1 MKKSR
6 IILLTIISSI
16 ALTACGS
23 SNGSETTRAVAETT
37 RTTETQN
44 ESPEAI
50 PEDVPTEPEI
60 SQNPQVGEAAVTDIF
75 EFTVTNAYV
84 VDDLGPDK
92 HIPEGAVYVAV
103 EYELKNI
110 SKKPVSSWDL
120 PSVHLVD
127 GNDAIYN
134 QDSDASW
141 YFEKYTDS
149 KMISDMNPGIKTRDA
164 RIFEV
169 SIDTLN
175 SGGMRAYLNADKEV
189 LVDLNLYYAPFGYGL
204 PDAAVQGDMP
214 SDDTYYGDNGYDSA
228 EGSSHTGDD
237 TFPSGYPGPN
247 MPYYSDE
254 GDIDSAYVMI
264 PQSSTEYISDTDIYW
279 MTPDQLRRAKNEIYA
294 RHGRRFKDSQ
304 LQSWFDEQSWYQGS
318 IAPEDFSES
327 VLSEIEKANIKVIQ
341 HRMEV
346 NSQ

>member
-16 ALTACGS
+16 TLTACGS
-23 SNGSETTRAVAETT
+23 SDGSETTRAAAETT
-37 RTTETQN
+37 RTIETQN

-50 PEDVPTEPEI
+50 PDDIPAEPEI
-60 SQNPQVGEAAVTDIF
+60 SQNPQVGEAAVTDVF
-75 EFTVTNAYV
+75 EFTVTSAYV

-175 SGGMRAYLNADKEV
+175 NGGMRAYLNADKEV

-204 PDAAVQGDMP
+204 PDAAVQGDI
-214 SDDTYYGDNGYDSA
+214 
-228 EGSSHTGDD
+228 HTGDD
-237 TFPSGYPGPN
+237 TLPSGYPGPD

-254 GDIDSAYVMI
+254 GELDSAYVMI

>member
-16 ALTACGS
+16 TLTACGS
-23 SNGSETTRAVAETT
+23 SDGSETTRAVAETA

-50 PEDVPTEPEI
+50 PEDIPAEPEI
-60 SQNPQVGEAAVTDIF
+60 SKNPQVGEAAVTDVF
-75 EFTVTNAYV
+75 EFTVTSAYV

-175 SGGMRAYLNADKEV
+175 NGGMRAYLNADKEV

-204 PDAAVQGDMP
+204 PDAAVQGDI
-214 SDDTYYGDNGYDSA
+214 
-228 EGSSHTGDD
+228 HTGDD
-237 TFPSGYPGPN
+237 TLPSGYPGPD

-254 GDIDSAYVMI
+254 GEIDSAYIMI

>member
-16 ALTACGS
+16 TLTACGS
-23 SNGSETTRAVAETT
+23 SDGSETTRAVAETT

-44 ESPEAI
+44 ESPEDI
-50 PEDVPTEPEI
+50 PEDIPAEPEI

-175 SGGMRAYLNADKEV
+175 NGGMRAYLNADKEV

-204 PDAAVQGDMP
+204 PDAAVQGDI
-214 SDDTYYGDNGYDSA
+214 
-228 EGSSHTGDD
+228 HTGDD
-237 TFPSGYPGPN
+237 TLPSGYPGPD

-254 GDIDSAYVMI
+254 GEIDSAYIMI